1 MKFNLSLLTYTVHAN
16 YMSIKAVI
24 NGPPEGA
31 VNALQELKG
40 KKKKAWLDNVSVIS
54 KVESINVTK
63 RISVTIHIEK
73 ERYAEIRL
81 YELSEQKTPFN
92 FYIKNSVEEKLQS
105 LLKQISTI
113 TGQTQE
119 DILEQVSSFTCKD
132 GKIVRGKRSIHE
144 LTVPWQKTVE
154 GKLSNILKEQ
164 AVTA

>member
-1 MKFNLSLLTYTVHAN
+1 M
-16 YMSIKAVI
+16 
-24 NGPPEGA
+24 
-31 VNALQELKG
+31 
-40 KKKKAWLDNVSVIS
+40 
-54 KVESINVTK
+54 TK

-73 ERYAEIRL
+73 ERYAAIRL

>member
-63 RISVTIHIEK
+63 RISVTIYIEK
-73 ERYAEIRL
+73 ERYAAIRL
-81 YELSEQKTPFN
+81 YE
-92 FYIKNSVEEKLQS
+92 
-105 LLKQISTI
+105 
-113 TGQTQE
+113 
-119 DILEQVSSFTCKD
+119 
-132 GKIVRGKRSIHE
+132 
-144 LTVPWQKTVE
+144 
-154 GKLSNILKEQ
+154 
-164 AVTA
+164 

>member
-1 MKFNLSLLTYTVHAN
+1 MKFNLRLLTYTVHDD
-16 YMSIKAVI
+16 YISVKAVI
-24 NGPPEGA
+24 NDPPEGA

-40 KKKKAWLDNVSVIS
+40 KKKKARLDTVTILS
-54 KVESINVTK
+54 KVESINLTK

-73 ERYAEIRL
+73 ERYAAIRL

-113 TGQTQE
+113 TGRPQE
-119 DILEQVSSFTCKD
+119 DILEQVSTFTRKD
-132 GKIVRGKRSIHE
+132 GTIVNGKRNIHE

-164 AVTA
+164 AITA